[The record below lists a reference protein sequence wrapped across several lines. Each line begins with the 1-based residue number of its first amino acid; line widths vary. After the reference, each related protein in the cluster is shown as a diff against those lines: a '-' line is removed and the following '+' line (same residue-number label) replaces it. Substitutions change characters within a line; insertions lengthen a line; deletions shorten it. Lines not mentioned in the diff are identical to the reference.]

1 MNNLIDLWV
10 YLRETPLFW
19 LTLTLV
25 IFQASV
31 WVLKR
36 LPDWPVL
43 NPFLSTTLI
52 LIAVLLVTDT
62 PYETYISQAGL
73 LQFLLGPATVA
84 LAIPMYRNVTKLKQM
99 LVPLL
104 VCLPIGSLIAIL
116 SVYLLGHAS
125 GLSQAMQ
132 LSLLPKSVTTPIA
145 MGIAEQING
154 LPALAAV
161 FVLLTGIVGTLIA
174 TPLLDFFKINDLRV
188 RGFAVGLSLH
198 GIGTARMLQISQEA
212 GAFSGLAMALNG
224 SLSAILIPVIVYLL
238 G

>member
-1 MNNLIDLWV
+1 MNSLFELWS

-25 IFQASV
+25 TFQASV
-31 WVLKR
+31 WLLKR

-43 NPFLSTTLI
+43 NPFLVTTLS
-52 LIAVLLVTDT
+52 LIAILLITDT

-104 VCLPIGSLIAIL
+104 ICLPIGSLIAIL
-116 SVYLLGHAS
+116 SVYGLGQVTK
-125 GLSQAMQ
+125 LSPEMQ

-161 FVLLTGIVGTLIA
+161 FVLLTGMVGTLIA
-174 TPLLDFFKINDLRV
+174 TPLLDFLRINDLRV

>member
-19 LTLTLV
+19 LTLTLLTY
-25 IFQASV
+25 QASA

-43 NPFLSTTLI
+43 NPFLATTLI
-52 LIAVLLVTDT
+52 LVVVLLVTDT
-62 PYETYISQAGL
+62 PYEIYIAQAGM

-84 LAIPMYRNVTKLKQM
+84 LAIPMYRNITKLKQM

-116 SVYLLGHAS
+116 SVYALGHVTD
-125 GLSQAMQ
+125 LSQAMQ

-154 LPALAAV
+154 LPSLAAV
-161 FVLLTGIVGTLIA
+161 FVLLTGMVGTLIA
-174 TPLLDFFKINDLRV
+174 APLLDIFRVHDVRV

-224 SLSAILIPVIVYLL
+224 SLSAVLIPVIVYFL